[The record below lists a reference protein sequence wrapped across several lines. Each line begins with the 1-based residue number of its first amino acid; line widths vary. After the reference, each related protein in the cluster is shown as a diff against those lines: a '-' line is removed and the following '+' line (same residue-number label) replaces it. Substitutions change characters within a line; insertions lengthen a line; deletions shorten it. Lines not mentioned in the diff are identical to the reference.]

1 MTSPMQGMFDDVDGV
16 ENNLRRYNVILPS
29 PLQNRI
35 DDLHRRWKELQ
46 LKMLNRENTIQE
58 NITEYDMNIT
68 QEPLQGKEP
77 FQGRLGHDFLQ
88 GPLAV
93 YTSAPF

>member
-1 MTSPMQGMFDDVDGV
+1 MQGMFDDVDGV

-68 QEPLQGKEP
+68 QEPLQGKVYV
-77 FQGRLGHDFLQ
+77 QGRLGHDFLQ